1 MSQGLHIPGQDSVL
15 EVYFRG
21 SAQPGTDEFT
31 LRLANSLLMRITGST
46 YSGWSVGEQI
56 QGSTS
61 SDTATIEGKKEL
73 GDGSVMLKLSGVGEA
88 EVFSIGETVTGQ
100 TSGESG
106 TLDNSV
112 MNISNL
118 SNSNFQLNESVVD
131 QSTGDSADV
140 KGGYVEML
148 ELNNLNGTFGTG
160 NTVVGQESGASAT
173 ISSHYA
179 GNPGMFVDDGIG
191 DIVDEA
197 NHYTPPTLSANNTDW
212 ETLGTSVD
220 GYSYIET
227 KSITIEASGGDL
239 GPINLAILTVNI
251 DSGGEILVSTA
262 PIKGTPPSEVI
273 TSGGNLTLKYHHK
286 LASG

>member
-112 MNISNL
+112 MNLTNL
-118 SNSNFQLNESVVD
+118 SNSNFQINEEIVD
-131 QSTGDSADV
+131 QSTGASADI
-140 KGGYVEML
+140 KGGYVELL
-148 ELNNLNGTFGTG
+148 ELNNINGTFGSN
-160 NTVVGQESGASAT
+160 NTIVGQESGASAT
-173 ISSHYA
+173 VSSHYA
-179 GNPGMFVDDGIG
+179 GVPGLFVGDNVG
-191 DIVDEA
+191 DIIDEA
-197 NHYTPPTLSANNTDW
+197 SHYTPPTLSANDTDW
-212 ETLGTSVD
+212 ATLGTSVD
-220 GYSYIET
+220 GNSYIET
-227 KSITIEASGGDL
+227 QPITIEASGGDL

-251 DSGGEILVSTA
+251 DSSGEVVVSTA

-273 TSGGNLTLKYHHK
+273 TSGGNLTLKYHQK
-286 LASG
+286 ISSG